1 MIECLTKT
9 VNDNF
14 DILNLRFCKV
24 GINKDTWPQKK
35 EKLNQMLKVLSE
47 TESVYEKYGRNI
59 PMFIS
64 QTSLHAWRLSITSAI
79 NLIEEQFDAGFKYV
93 LTGKFNQDP
102 LERLISLRYS
112 IAEQSLFNFEFSD
125 FSVLFVR

>member
-79 NLIEEQFDAGFKYV
+79 NLIEEQFDAVFKYV

-112 IAEQSLFNFEFSD
+112 IVEQSLYNF
-125 FSVLFVR
+125 